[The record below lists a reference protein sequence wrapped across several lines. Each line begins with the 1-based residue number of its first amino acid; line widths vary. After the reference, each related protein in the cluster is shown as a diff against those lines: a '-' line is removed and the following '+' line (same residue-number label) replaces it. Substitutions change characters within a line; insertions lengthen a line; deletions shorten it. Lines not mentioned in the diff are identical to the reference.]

1 MGFWHTG
8 YAEFHEVTGLG
19 TSGPV
24 ELPEIVFACS
34 QCSHR
39 FSHMEELRRHRFE
52 RHPVRQPALL
62 VRGRSVGSLG
72 FNVFH
77 PLSPADVVAEDAVR
91 CMVNG
96 APVDPWDLG
105 PFLSRMTRECIEV
118 VLENDGAVTR
128 CKLDFRIAIEAHLDG
143 VEAAFMRMANY
154 RALDMDAVGRF
165 IRECDAYP
173 TAMPYCDG
181 ICHYLYGVMA
191 KEGSLDSGLPASQ
204 YAERFLMACEEL
216 GGFDRPL
223 ALGIRSLV
231 AFHFNR
237 FADAAILSPDRRLRH
252 AASAFSGLLSGGSL
266 SGDAAPGEPA
276 RDVVGSLLT
285 DQDTGQILAYATGGV
300 DVLARQSAALVARLR
315 RSSGYDRFKY
325 LLLASEAL
333 AVQDDAAARGRAR
346 RLVRE
351 VATHDDAR
359 PWAQGMLE
367 RL

>member
-19 TSGPV
+19 TGGQV
-24 ELPEIVFACS
+24 ELPQVVFACN
-34 QCSHR
+34 QCSQH
-39 FSHMEELRRHRFE
+39 FMHVEELRRHRFE
-52 RHPVRQPALL
+52 QHPVRQPALL
-62 VRGRSVGSLG
+62 VKGTAVGSLR

-77 PLSPADVVAEDAVR
+77 PLSPADVAAEDSAR

-96 APVDPWDLG
+96 VPVVPGDLG
-105 PFLSRMTRECIEV
+105 LCLSRMTSECVEI

-128 CKLDFRIAIEAHLDG
+128 CKLDFRIAVEAHLDG
-143 VEAAFMRMANY
+143 VEAAFMRMAGY
-154 RALDMDAVGRF
+154 RALDMDAVARF
-165 IRECDAYP
+165 IRECEAYP

-191 KEGSLDSGLPASQ
+191 KEGSLDSDLLASQ
-204 YAERFLMACEEL
+204 YAERFLMASEEL
-216 GGFDRPL
+216 AGFDRSL

-237 FADAAILSPDRRLRH
+237 FADAAILSADRRLRH

-266 SGDAAPGEPA
+266 DGDAASWDPA

-300 DVLARQSAALVARLR
+300 DLLARQSTALVARLR
-315 RSSGYDRFKY
+315 RSSGYDRLKY

-333 AVQDDAAARGRAR
+333 AAQDDAVARATAR

-351 VATHDDAR
+351 VATHDDAG